1 MVRLIHQQVPGIG
14 GLDPVEADRKLER
27 KVDFVEKNQ
36 GLPWLARGAGDPA
49 YVEDIDSYF
58 NRLIQ
63 GQMRLQSPD
72 YGITRQVVPVSLE
85 TLEKAILTT
94 TAGTFNALFSYA
106 LISGIVIQANLWSA
120 MPKVAWRTRT
130 LGWRM
135 KTAAAIAAGVGHAEG
150 AAVPADIDPTYQEIT
165 PTIKESLEATG
176 ISIRMR
182 EAESIVDAISENQHV
197 ASVAE
202 DVLRAQNADML
213 AALATVEGDNS
224 EGIRNLLSAF
234 AEIANKTLGAGTI
247 DPWLNIDRDAGAG
260 FSDTNVLFAPV
271 AATDRDLSL
280 NLIDQLQEN
289 QEPFWDNPNDNKV
302 YATGYDTHRRWSEL
316 EDAKE
321 RLGAERFQVSV
332 GGINTVNGQK
342 AGVQLSTYNRFPIIR
357 EGQMTSSGTISD
369 LMFMDFDHV
378 AIAQLLPMQTIS
390 EDNIFIN
397 GTTARTAFY
406 SIQELLMTKFGGNG
420 VLTDLQ

>member
-1 MVRLIHQQVPGIG
+1 MVRLIHQSVPGIG
-14 GLDPVEADRKLER
+14 GPDAAEADRKLER
-27 KVDFVEKNQ
+27 KVDFVEKNG

-49 YVEDIDSYF
+49 FVEDIDSYF
-58 NRLIQ
+58 NRLLQ

-72 YGITRQVVPVSLE
+72 YGVTRQVIPVSLE
-85 TLEKAILTT
+85 TLEKAILTS

-106 LISGIVIQANLWSA
+106 LISGIVIQAHLRDA
-120 MPKVAWRTRT
+120 LPKVAWRTRT

-135 KTAAAIAAGVGHAEG
+135 KTAAAIAAGIGHAEG
-150 AAVPADIDPTYQEIT
+150 AVVPADIDPTYQEIT
-165 PTIKESLEATG
+165 PTIKETLEATG

-202 DVLRAQNADML
+202 DVHRAGNADL
-213 AALATVEGDNS
+213 LVALDSVEGNDF

-234 AEIANKTLGAGTI
+234 AEIANKTLGANNI

-260 FSDTNVLFAPV
+260 FSDTNVLFG
-271 AATDRDLSL
+271 AAGGVDRDLTL
-280 NLIDQLQEN
+280 DLIDQLQEN
-289 QEPFWDNPNDNKV
+289 QEPFWDNPNDNKI

-321 RLGAERFQVSV
+321 RLGAERFQMSV

-357 EGQMTSSGTISD
+357 DNQMTSSGTIAD
-369 LMFMDFDHV
+369 LMFLDLDHV
-378 AIAQLLPMQTIS
+378 AIAQLLPMQTIG

-406 SIQELLMTKFGGNG
+406 SIEELLMTKFGGNG